1 MKEALIGLGI
11 GLVIAIVVYIWQKI
25 GKNEIEKKSKAEIA
39 RLKGLLADRM
49 DIESEGITKLKKENE
64 ELYAMVAKNEQD
76 IKLLQEKLEQGQN
89 DYQSLKMAKMIEIT
103 DGDLDGAKERL
114 SKLIRD
120 VNKCIAILSDE
131 EQ

>member
-1 MKEALIGLGI
+1 MYAL
-11 GLVIAIVVYIWQKI
+11 V
-25 GKNEIEKKSKAEIA
+25 E
-39 RLKGLLADRM
+39 
-49 DIESEGITKLKKENE
+49 
-64 ELYAMVAKNEQD
+64 KNEQN
-76 IKLLQEKLEQGQN
+76 IKQLQAKLEQGQR
-89 DYQSLKMAKMIEIT
+89 DYDSLKMAKMIEIT

>member
-1 MKEALIGLGI
+1 MTPNEKT
-11 GLVIAIVVYIWQKI
+11 IATF
-25 GKNEIEKKSKAEIA
+25 ES
-39 RLKGLLADRM
+39 RM
-49 DIESEGITKLKKENE
+49 RQMILRFQELRKENND
-64 ELYAMVAKNEQD
+64 LYAMLEKNERD
-76 IKLLQEKLEQGQN
+76 IKELQARLDQRQH
-89 DYQSLKMAKMIEIT
+89 DYDSLKMAKMIEIT